1 MSSLLD
7 RVGSPRFVGTVII
20 AAWTMYFTMISLTN
34 IIDALKAMNVLG
46 DGVTFS
52 SGNWAFMQD
61 TVAVYGTPDWI
72 TGILF
77 AGAITLEVIVAMLC
91 WRALSRRVAGSTG
104 AAVASR
110 AALAGALVVWTGFV
124 FMEETFLAY
133 GVEGTHW
140 QLFIAA
146 AMSFAVL
153 YLVDRPRELAE
164 AGEVGGADEA
174 ERRVLDVRR
183 HVLVHHGVDGI
194 REREH
199 AAPHN

>member
-1 MSSLLD
+1 
-7 RVGSPRFVGTVII
+7 
-20 AAWTMYFTMISLTN
+20 MYFSMIAVTN
-34 IIDALKAMNVLG
+34 LFDALKAMDVLG
-46 DGVTFS
+46 GGFDFA

-61 TVAVYGTPDWI
+61 TVAVYGTPDWL

-77 AGAITLEVIVAMLC
+77 AGAITLEFLVAALC
-91 WRALSRRVAGSTG
+91 WRALSARIADSAG

-110 AALAGALVVWTGFV
+110 AAIAGALIVWTGFV
-124 FMEETFLAY
+124 FMEEVFLAY

-146 AMSFAVL
+146 GVSFALL

-164 AGEVGGADEA
+164 AGDRGGVSEA

-183 HVLVHHGVDGI
+183 HVLVQHGADGL

-199 AAPHN
+199 AAPPN